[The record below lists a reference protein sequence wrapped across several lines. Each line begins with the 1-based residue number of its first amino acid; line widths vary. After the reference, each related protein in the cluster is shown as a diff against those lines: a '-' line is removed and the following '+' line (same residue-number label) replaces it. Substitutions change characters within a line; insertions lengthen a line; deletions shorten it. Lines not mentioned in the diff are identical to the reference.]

1 MKQSEKIPFFRYN
14 ANNYLQ
20 GVGMTSFSSLSE
32 KKLLSKKHTPKSPLF
47 MNLLRAFF
55 FGGLICGAGEIIYNI
70 LLRISFLSLSEPDAS
85 LIVTLIIITI
95 SALLTAFGVFDKI
108 ARRAGA
114 GTIVPVSGF
123 SNSITSAAID
133 SRDEGYVLGVGAKIF
148 TVAGPVILYGLLA
161 GHLYGLVYYLY
172 LFFAR

>member
-1 MKQSEKIPFFRYN
+1 
-14 ANNYLQ
+14 
-20 GVGMTSFSSLSE
+20 MTSYNSLSE
-32 KKLLSKKHTPKSPLF
+32 KQLLTKKHTPRSPLLL
-47 MNLLRAFF
+47 NVLRAFF
-55 FGGLICGAGEIIYNI
+55 FGGLICGAGEILYSI
-70 LLRISFLSLSEPDAS
+70 LLRISYLSLSEKDAS
-85 LIVTLIIITI
+85 LIVTLIIITA
-95 SALLTAFGVFDKI
+95 SATLTALGVFDKI
-108 ARRAGA
+108 ARHAGA